1 MKLITFVFT
10 LFILVANAKGQD
22 SLKYNDNDSLKIT
35 NQEFKKSD
43 SWTGIDKGQHF
54 AGSLIGTILL
64 SQVNNRYYNIDKSH
78 SKIIGAG
85 VVISIGL
92 TKELFDSKKDNNIF
106 SWKDLLANVAG
117 IIAGVA
123 IMEIK

>member
-64 SQVNNRYYNIDKSH
+64 SQVNNRYLNIDKSN
-78 SKIIGAG
+78 SRIIGAG
-85 VVISIGL
+85 VIISIGL
-92 TKELFDSKKDNNIF
+92 TKELFDGKKDNNIF